1 VHGGWRAGDAGL
13 IVDTSHETFRAGE
26 WQQRDGLSSPT
37 FLPALTAIRGIA
49 AWWVVLF
56 HFRDHFPLWMPA
68 IVSRVAQDG
77 YLAVDLFFQLSG
89 LVIALNY
96 ERHLRH
102 IAVAPIRRFLILRLA
117 RIYPLHLCV
126 LLLFLLNPL
135 AIMLFSATGETGTRF
150 EPSYFGLSLLL
161 VQNWGFTQELAWNI
175 PAWSISTEWFAYLAF
190 PVLILLLRL
199 PRGTGMVVVAY
210 GALATGLA
218 AISWFAGAGLGDA
231 IPQLGLPRCV
241 IQFSMGI
248 CLYRLLTTCRSLPSS
263 SLLLAAIGGF
273 AAFVLLP
280 LPDYAI
286 MPVSISCL
294 ILSLTNNGG
303 IAARLLRPQWLMW
316 LGEVSYSTYLIHYFV
331 KDWVKFLLVRDE
343 VSSSLPLLAYL
354 LVTLLASAVLFRFVE
369 VPGRQRVKAW
379 FGM

>member
-1 VHGGWRAGDAGL
+1 M
-13 IVDTSHETFRAGE
+13 DTSHETFRQPP
-26 WQQRDGLSSPT
+26 WQQQGGLSSPT

-56 HFRDHFPLWMPA
+56 HFRDHFPLWLPA
-68 IVSRVAQDG
+68 IVSRIAQNG

-96 ERHLRH
+96 ERHLPR
-102 IAVAPIRRFLILRLA
+102 IAAAPIRRFLILRLA

-135 AIMLFSATGETGTRF
+135 AIMIFSATGETGSRF

-190 PVLILLLRL
+190 PFLILLLRL
-199 PRGTGMVVVAY
+199 PRGTGMVIAAY
-210 GALATGLA
+210 AALAAGLA
-218 AISWFAGAGLGDA
+218 AMSWFAGAGLGDE

-248 CLYRLLTTCRSLPSS
+248 CLYRLLTSCRRIPSS
-263 SLLLAAIGGF
+263 SLLVAAIVGLGIF
-273 AAFVLLP
+273 AALP
-280 LPDYAI
+280 VPDYVI
-286 MPVSISCL
+286 MPISISCL
-294 ILSLTNNGG
+294 ILSLADNGG
-303 IAARLLRPQWLMW
+303 VAARLLRPQWLMW
-316 LGEVSYSTYLIHYFV
+316 LGEVSYSTYLIHYFI
-331 KDWVKFLLVRDE
+331 KDWVKFLLVRE
-343 VSSSLPLLAYL
+343 GVSSSLPLLVYAL
-354 LVTLLASAVLFRFVE
+354 ATLLASAVLFRYVE
-369 VPGRQRVKAW
+369 VPGRQRVRAW
-379 FGM
+379 FRV